1 MTTPVSDSR
10 SNKHEQVAHA
20 AEVLANAPNRIKVFE
35 AIYRGKRAV
44 KTRAEIEGAT
54 GLNNKQVLNAAK
66 ALVDNQ
72 LVSQE
77 RKDGQTAY
85 RKDTF
90 FASHKQTILRLVADP
105 AKLAAQPRSA
115 HPRSS
120 AAPIVVEVA
129 IPRSIKPPKQ
139 VTVDDIDSFHRVRS
153 IRDPQP
159 KRVEIP
165 EEQVKHGVQRI
176 VGEAGDFK
184 DWGGE
189 TNDLYTSR
197 VRLHGR
203 RKQASFAFKGRA
215 QTGKLTPGKMGKN
228 GDQLQRL
235 MATEADLFVVQYVG
249 EISETVVAQVAAL
262 ALARAAGT
270 GREVHYCV
278 IDGQDTARLMKAYP
292 EAFSDV

>member
-35 AIYRGKRAV
+35 AIYRGKRTV
-44 KTRAEIEGAT
+44 KTRSEIESAT
-54 GLNNKQVLNAAK
+54 GLDNKQVLNAAK

-72 LVSQE
+72 LVTQE
-77 RKDGQTAY
+77 KKDGQTAY

-90 FASHKQTILRLVADP
+90 FASHKQKILRLAVDP
-105 AKLAAQPRSA
+105 AKLAVQPRSA

-120 AAPIVVEVA
+120 SSPIVIEIAV
-129 IPRSIKPPKQ
+129 PRSIKPPRQ
-139 VTVDDIDSFHRVRS
+139 VTVDDIDSFEGVRS
-153 IRDPQP
+153 IRGTQP
-159 KRVEIP
+159 KRVEVP
-165 EEQVKHGVQRI
+165 EDQIKHGVQR
-176 VGEAGDFK
+176 VLGEAGDFK

-197 VRLHGR
+197 VRMGGR

-235 MATEADLFVVQYVG
+235 LATEADLFVVQYVG

-262 ALARAAGT
+262 ALARAAGS

-292 EAFSDV
+292 EAFADG